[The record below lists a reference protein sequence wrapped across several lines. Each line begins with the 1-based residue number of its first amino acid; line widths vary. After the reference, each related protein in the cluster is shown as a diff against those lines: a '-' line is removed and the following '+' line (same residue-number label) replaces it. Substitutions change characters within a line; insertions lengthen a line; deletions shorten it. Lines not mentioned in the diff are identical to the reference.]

1 MIVVTYILNVNEIIQ
16 LDEDD
21 DVYELVEES
30 KYAELVENRRKGGDF
45 VVDDS
50 KCI

>member
-1 MIVVTYILNVNEIIQ
+1 